1 MSNTLLALFVRLS
14 LELWEA
20 ITNTPARAILKQFVE
35 INRHNTDKHWQQS
48 EPPTYQNDLSQSHD
62 THSDSNSINTF
73 SSTAA
78 TTQTIKSSQAS
89 THPPD
94 SPQTGKDWKFMKL
107 HKPSKRNRNRW
118 KNKSIR
124 SGLYCPHP
132 KEAVRLVSVR
142 CSVMS
147 TVVLFLRAS
156 RWLEK
161 FILHV
166 ETLLAAIG
174 DLDIIFSST
183 DASGCKWVGF
193 GSENLAEPNPRYMP
207 GWVGSGQIS
216 QMSAQT
222 RTRLW
227 GARV

>member
-94 SPQTGKDWKFMKL
+94 SPQNWQGLEIYETAQTLKEKQ
-107 HKPSKRNRNRW
+107 KPMEEQVYQIWTVLSTSK
-118 KNKSIR
+118 
-124 SGLYCPHP
+124 
-132 KEAVRLVSVR
+132 
-142 CSVMS
+142 
-147 TVVLFLRAS
+147 
-156 RWLEK
+156 
-161 FILHV
+161 
-166 ETLLAAIG
+166 
-174 DLDIIFSST
+174 
-183 DASGCKWVGF
+183 
-193 GSENLAEPNPRYMP
+193 
-207 GWVGSGQIS
+207 GSGAACIS
-216 QMSAQT
+216 QMLRHVNSGLILEGVQMA
-222 RTRLW
+222 
-227 GARV
+227 